1 MILNGKGSRAFCL
14 FTELSRGYGQHSVE
28 YIKKYAANTE
38 FIDFLFMGAGDNF
51 PDVRRSRNPRPKRR
65 GKGVRP
71 WQTTPFPLEQSEP
84 GAAGPPMGRRV
95 GEPCEPLLA
104 ASMGGRAAWPTV
116 RNLADKLPRTA
127 DPGRKRNL

>member
-1 MILNGKGSRAFCL
+1 MVLNGKGSRAFCL

-95 GEPCEPLLA
+95 GEPANFPAARSGAAPLRSLPHVSRTVGHAARPPMLA
-104 ASMGGRAAWPTV
+104 AG
-116 RNLADKLPRTA
+116 
-127 DPGRKRNL
+127 

>member
-1 MILNGKGSRAFCL
+1 MVLNGKGSRAFCL

-65 GKGVRP
+65 GKGVPAPPGGRGGGEP
-71 WQTTPFPLEQSEP
+71 ANFPAARS
-84 GAAGPPMGRRV
+84 GAAPLRSLPHVSRTVGHAARPPM
-95 GEPCEPLLA
+95 LA
-104 ASMGGRAAWPTV
+104 
-116 RNLADKLPRTA
+116 
-127 DPGRKRNL
+127 